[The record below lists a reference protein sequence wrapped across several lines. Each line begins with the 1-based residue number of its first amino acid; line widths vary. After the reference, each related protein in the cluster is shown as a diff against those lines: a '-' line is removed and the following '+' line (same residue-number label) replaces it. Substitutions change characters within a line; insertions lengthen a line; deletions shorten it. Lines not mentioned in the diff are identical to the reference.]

1 LLNSKD
7 LHIFSSELE
16 SRLDDLFREDEVPQP
31 DSRQTSQIQG
41 YPLAELKSLVLSIDW
56 EITDDVL
63 VNFLQQVNKL
73 RLRYQEDKIIR
84 TFLQILSALGTYIR
98 KNRSRAHPKTFK
110 ILNSVFGRLDEM
122 MLSKDM
128 SEQEKKRMLQTEI
141 QRYNELR
148 SQVGRS
154 KAAGL
159 QKRKIAPVVSEKLG
173 FIKTKKAAQA
183 LAADPSQQQ
192 WPVAKETL
200 SKADRH
206 QTVSVQALAEAVEE
220 IKKYIHAEI
229 QAIKEE
235 MQLLRNQK

>member
-1 LLNSKD
+1 LLNSKN

-16 SRLDDLFREDEVPQP
+16 SRLDDLFREDEVPQQ
-31 DSRQTSQIQG
+31 DSRSTGQMQG

-63 VNFLQQVNKL
+63 ANFLQQVNQLK
-73 RLRYQEDKIIR
+73 LRYQEDKIIL
-84 TFLQILSALGTYIR
+84 TFLQILSSLGSYIR

-110 ILNSVFGRLDEM
+110 ILNSVFGHLDQM
-122 MLSKDM
+122 ILSQNM
-128 SEQEKKRMLQTEI
+128 SEQDKRRMLQTEI
-141 QRYNELR
+141 QRYKELR
-148 SQVGRS
+148 SQIGRS

-159 QKRKIAPVVSEKLG
+159 QKREIAPVLGEKLG
-173 FIKTKKAAQA
+173 VIKTKKAAAA
-183 LAADPSQQQ
+183 LSADPSQRR
-192 WPVAKETL
+192 WPVSKEAGST
-200 SKADRH
+200 ADRH